1 MYDSPCAVISIY
13 LVVVILN
20 HWHYFN
26 HLFQHIGIT
35 ATSPIPWW
43 ILRTALDVYECYT
56 QSYSLL
62 KRKNFNSC
70 IEKEMILIEKIEG
83 NVHANRRNFV
93 HADYII
99 SCTSLTQG
107 AAGSSRVLGP
117 ALTTLV
123 FCSKLNLRLITV
135 RRVVESTEKHY
146 EDIWIF
152 DRIIKQLFFGIS
164 LDWIIVEGSCRWK
177 L

>member
-1 MYDSPCAVISIY
+1 MYDSPCAVISMY
-13 LVVVILN
+13 LVDVTLN
-20 HWHYFN
+20 PLT
-26 HLFQHIGIT
+26 LFQSLISAYIGIT
-35 ATSPIPWW
+35 ATSPLPWW
-43 ILRTALDVYECYT
+43 ILRTALHGYEYYT
-56 QSYSLL
+56 QYSLL

-93 HADYII
+93 HADYIT

-117 ALTTLV
+117 ALATLV
-123 FCSKLNLRLITV
+123 FCSEFNLRLITV

-152 DRIIKQLFFGIS
+152 DRIIKQFFFASHSI
-164 LDWIIVEGSCRWK
+164 K
-177 L
+177 